1 MIHGE
6 TLATGASPV
15 CTDCGIILKLQ
26 ILHSFAGYYIGSECN
41 CEPTRAKAVTI
52 RAKRKRKRRLNL
64 GDTRDSKKEQIPGE
78 AEGAK
83 TLRSG

>member
-6 TLATGASPV
+6 TLAAGASPV

-41 CEPTRAKAVTI
+41 CGPYSRESGYYKSEAQAKKAFE
-52 RAKRKRKRRLNL
+52 L
-64 GDTRDSKKEQIPGE
+64 GGYERQ
-78 AEGAK
+78 
-83 TLRSG
+83 